1 MYEVPS
7 TPPTAG
13 RPQYPRWLWL
23 MGLAV
28 VVIVAAA
35 ITGLVIAGEDSDND
49 QAGDAAIEQF
59 IPAEGAQLV
68 QQAPI
73 GIDLAPGY
81 SGTLALNGVAIP
93 EDELDTTPALNLV
106 RFTPGPGKQV
116 ERYDEGPNCVLATFW
131 LISDGPGVA
140 TSRYWCFTVL

>member
-1 MYEVPS
+1 
-7 TPPTAG
+7 
-13 RPQYPRWLWL
+13 